1 MEIKKK
7 GVPILKKIEKFQ
19 ITGMTV
25 SGFKSFQEPT
35 ELSFGNP
42 TVITGGNGRGKTS
55 IADAIAFAITGL
67 PFFGERGIDKLH
79 NESNPD
85 VFVNLRFVDET
96 GAEHELTR
104 TRKKNRMTITFDG
117 YEVRQLELS
126 DLFGERDVFL
136 SIFNPLYFIEELGDN
151 GKNLLEMHL
160 PMIPHEAVLAQLS
173 EPVRE
178 SLREKEI
185 LSPDTYL
192 KNKRAEIRELE
203 EHIIYLNGQRD
214 LAASQNRERE
224 QAAAKLSQS
233 LESMRREFSMMQE
246 KQYEGM
252 DVSAMQER
260 LVELSARYGEYN
272 QDEQTEAAQYRSEL
286 LALREKI
293 ARREAEQYQSKYT
306 QAVAETAS
314 AVKELGVRYR
324 REVKTFEALVP
335 GTACPTCHRKITEAS
350 LPEVQG
356 ELKKAAAAILTAG
369 REKQAQLMQLQELDR
384 KSAEVFAQFKT
395 EDLQKWSAEAEE
407 LEQKTQQAE
416 RSYGEQTGNLRAEI
430 QSLNADLTYGR
441 LSQEEYERMLE
452 CREEIKQA
460 EAELGALCGNTEN
473 CPKDFDQ
480 QIKQD
485 EADIQTLK
493 KHLADVAAYV
503 SKRAEMTFSQLKMNR
518 VEIAL
523 YDVVKSTGEVRDIFK
538 FTYGGRRYDRLSLSE
553 KVRAGMEVSEL
564 MKRLTGRN
572 YPVFVDNMESIDDLA
587 NVRPT
592 GQIIMAKCVNGAPLQ
607 VRPVNQTESPAQ
619 RAA

>member
-1 MEIKKK
+1 M
-7 GVPILKKIEKFQ
+7 KKIEKFQ

-25 SGFKSFQEPT
+25 AGFKSFREPT

-224 QAAAKLSQS
+224 QATAKLSQS
-233 LESMRREFSMMQE
+233 LESMRREFTMLQE

-252 DVSAMQER
+252 DVSAMQEK
-260 LVELSARYGEYN
+260 LVELSARYGEYH

-286 LALREKI
+286 LVLREKI

-314 AVKELGVRYR
+314 AVKELGSRYS

-441 LSQEEYERMLE
+441 LSQEEYDRMLE
-452 CREEIKQA
+452 CREEIKRA

-480 QIKQD
+480 HIKRD

-523 YDVVKSTGEVRDIFK
+523 YDVVKSTGEVRDVFK

>member
-25 SGFKSFQEPT
+25 AGFKSFREPT

-85 VFVNLRFVDET
+85 VFVNMRFVDET
-96 GAEHELTR
+96 GTKHELTR

-160 PMIPHEAVLAQLS
+160 PMIPHEAVLGQLS

-224 QAAAKLSQS
+224 QATAKLSQS

-407 LEQKTQQAE
+407 LEQKAQQAE

-607 VRPVNQTESPAQ
+607 VRPVNQAESPVQ

>member
-7 GVPILKKIEKFQ
+7 GVPVLKKIEKFQ
-19 ITGMTV
+19 ITGMAIA
-25 SGFKSFQEPT
+25 GFKSFREPT

-85 VFVNLRFVDET
+85 VFVNMRFVDET
-96 GAEHELTR
+96 GTEHELTR

-160 PMIPHEAVLAQLS
+160 PMIPHEAVLGQLS

-178 SLREKEI
+178 SLRDKEI

-233 LESMRREFSMMQE
+233 LESMRREFTMLQE

-252 DVSAMQER
+252 DVSAMQEK
-260 LVELSARYGEYN
+260 LVELSARYGEYH

-314 AVKELGVRYR
+314 AVKELGSRYS

-395 EDLQKWSAEAEE
+395 EDLQKWSVEAEE
-407 LEQKTQQAE
+407 LEQKAQQAE

-518 VEIAL
+518 VEITL

-607 VRPVNQTESPAQ
+607 VRPVNQAESPVQ

>member
-314 AVKELGVRYR
+314 AVKELGSRYS

-407 LEQKTQQAE
+407 LEQKAQQAE

-452 CREEIKQA
+452 CREEIKRA

-607 VRPVNQTESPAQ
+607 VRPVNQAESPAQ

>member
-1 MEIKKK
+1 M
-7 GVPILKKIEKFQ
+7 L
-19 ITGMTV
+19 
-25 SGFKSFQEPT
+25 
-35 ELSFGNP
+35 
-42 TVITGGNGRGKTS
+42 
-55 IADAIAFAITGL
+55 
-67 PFFGERGIDKLH
+67 
-79 NESNPD
+79 
-85 VFVNLRFVDET
+85 
-96 GAEHELTR
+96 
-104 TRKKNRMTITFDG
+104 
-117 YEVRQLELS
+117 
-126 DLFGERDVFL
+126 
-136 SIFNPLYFIEELGDN
+136 
-151 GKNLLEMHL
+151 
-160 PMIPHEAVLAQLS
+160 
-173 EPVRE
+173 
-178 SLREKEI
+178 
-185 LSPDTYL
+185 
-192 KNKRAEIRELE
+192 
-203 EHIIYLNGQRD
+203 
-214 LAASQNRERE
+214 
-224 QAAAKLSQS
+224 
-233 LESMRREFSMMQE
+233 QE

-252 DVSAMQER
+252 DVSAMQEK
-260 LVELSARYGEYN
+260 LVELSARYGEYH

-306 QAVAETAS
+306 QAVAETSS
-314 AVKELGVRYR
+314 AVKELGSRYS

-407 LEQKTQQAE
+407 LEQKAQQAE

>member
-1 MEIKKK
+1 M
-7 GVPILKKIEKFQ
+7 KKIEKFQ

-25 SGFKSFQEPT
+25 AGFKSFREPT

-42 TVITGGNGRGKTS
+42 TIITGGNGRGKTS

-85 VFVNLRFVDET
+85 VFVNMRFVDET

-160 PMIPHEAVLAQLS
+160 PMIPHEAVLGQLS

-178 SLREKEI
+178 SLRDKEI

-233 LESMRREFSMMQE
+233 LESMRREFTMLQE

-252 DVSAMQER
+252 DVSAMQEK
-260 LVELSARYGEYN
+260 LVELSARYGEYH

-314 AVKELGVRYR
+314 AVKELGSRYS

-407 LEQKTQQAE
+407 LEQKAQQAE

-452 CREEIKQA
+452 CREEIKRA

-493 KHLADVAAYV
+493 KHLANVAAYV

-607 VRPVNQTESPAQ
+607 VRPVNQAESPAQ

>member
-1 MEIKKK
+1 M
-7 GVPILKKIEKFQ
+7 KKIEKFQ

-25 SGFKSFQEPT
+25 AGFKSFREPT

-42 TVITGGNGRGKTS
+42 TIITGGNGRGKTS

-85 VFVNLRFVDET
+85 VFVNMRFVDET
-96 GAEHELTR
+96 GTEHELTR

-160 PMIPHEAVLAQLS
+160 PMIPHEAVLGQLS

-178 SLREKEI
+178 SLRDKEI

-233 LESMRREFSMMQE
+233 LESMRREFTMLQE

-252 DVSAMQER
+252 DVSAMQEK
-260 LVELSARYGEYN
+260 LVELSARYGEYR

-286 LALREKI
+286 LVLREKI

-306 QAVAETAS
+306 QAVAENAS
-314 AVKELGVRYR
+314 AVKELGSRYS

-356 ELKKAAAAILTAG
+356 ELKKVAAAILTAG

-430 QSLNADLTYGR
+430 HSLNADLTDGR

-460 EAELGALCGNTEN
+460 EAELGALCGNSEN
-473 CPKDFDQ
+473 CPEDFDQ
-480 QIKQD
+480 QIKKD

-523 YDVVKSTGEVRDIFK
+523 YDVVKSTGEVRDVFK
-538 FTYGGRRYDRLSLSE
+538 FIYGGRRYDRLSLSE

>member
-7 GVPILKKIEKFQ
+7 GVPVLKKIEKFQ

-25 SGFKSFQEPT
+25 AGFKSFREPT

-42 TVITGGNGRGKTS
+42 TIITGGNGRGKTS

-85 VFVNLRFVDET
+85 VFVNMRFVDET

-160 PMIPHEAVLAQLS
+160 PMIPHEAVLGQLS

-178 SLREKEI
+178 SLRDKEI

-233 LESMRREFSMMQE
+233 LESMRREFTMLQE

-252 DVSAMQER
+252 DVSAMQEK
-260 LVELSARYGEYN
+260 LVELSARYGEYH

-314 AVKELGVRYR
+314 AVKELGSRYS

-407 LEQKTQQAE
+407 LEQKAQQAE

-452 CREEIKQA
+452 CREEIKRA

-493 KHLADVAAYV
+493 KHLANVAAYV

-607 VRPVNQTESPAQ
+607 VRPVNQAESPAQ

>member
-1 MEIKKK
+1 
-7 GVPILKKIEKFQ
+7 
-19 ITGMTV
+19 
-25 SGFKSFQEPT
+25 
-35 ELSFGNP
+35 
-42 TVITGGNGRGKTS
+42 
-55 IADAIAFAITGL
+55 
-67 PFFGERGIDKLH
+67 
-79 NESNPD
+79 
-85 VFVNLRFVDET
+85 
-96 GAEHELTR
+96 
-104 TRKKNRMTITFDG
+104 
-117 YEVRQLELS
+117 
-126 DLFGERDVFL
+126 
-136 SIFNPLYFIEELGDN
+136 
-151 GKNLLEMHL
+151 
-160 PMIPHEAVLAQLS
+160 
-173 EPVRE
+173 
-178 SLREKEI
+178 
-185 LSPDTYL
+185 
-192 KNKRAEIRELE
+192 
-203 EHIIYLNGQRD
+203 
-214 LAASQNRERE
+214 
-224 QAAAKLSQS
+224 
-233 LESMRREFSMMQE
+233 
-246 KQYEGM
+246 
-252 DVSAMQER
+252 
-260 LVELSARYGEYN
+260 
-272 QDEQTEAAQYRSEL
+272 
-286 LALREKI
+286 
-293 ARREAEQYQSKYT
+293 
-306 QAVAETAS
+306 
-314 AVKELGVRYR
+314 
-324 REVKTFEALVP
+324 
-335 GTACPTCHRKITEAS
+335 
-350 LPEVQG
+350 
-356 ELKKAAAAILTAG
+356 
-369 REKQAQLMQLQELDR
+369 MQLQELDR